1 MSTARRFG
9 TALLV
14 VVVCV
19 VVDRV
24 TKDLAIKYLVGAAPI
39 EYLGGLV
46 TLQHTEN
53 LGAFLG
59 MGARLPASIRTLMG
73 IGVPIVLVM
82 GSAWYVITTPQITV
96 AQLISLACLIG
107 GGIGNLIDRIWNN
120 GAVTDFMMFGLGPL
134 HTGILN
140 IADIAVTFGA
150 LVFAWLGFRQQ
161 DSSDPPN
168 PVETTE
174 S

>member
-1 MSTARRFG
+1 
-9 TALLV
+9 
-14 VVVCV
+14 
-19 VVDRV
+19 
-24 TKDLAIKYLVGAAPI
+24 
-39 EYLGGLV
+39 
-46 TLQHTEN
+46 
-53 LGAFLG
+53 
-59 MGARLPASIRTLMG
+59 
-73 IGVPIVLVM
+73 VLVM
-82 GSAWYVITTPQITV
+82 GSAWYVITTPQITM

-150 LVFAWLGFRQQ
+150 LVFAWLGFRQE

>member
-1 MSTARRFG
+1 MSTARRFVI
-9 TALLV
+9 ALLV

-19 VVDRV
+19 AADRV
-24 TKDLAIKYLVGAAPI
+24 TKDLAIEHLVGAAPI
-39 EYLGGLV
+39 TYLGGLF

-59 MGARLPASIRTLMG
+59 MGARLPAWIRTLMG
-73 IGVPIVLVM
+73 IGVPSVLVVAS
-82 GSAWYVITTPQITV
+82 GWYVVTTPQITT
-96 AQLISLACLIG
+96 AQLVSLACLIG

-140 IADIAVTFGA
+140 VADIAVTFGA
-150 LVFAWLGFRQQ
+150 LAFAWLGFLQE
-161 DSSDPPN
+161 SSSEQSD

>member
-1 MSTARRFG
+1 
-9 TALLV
+9 
-14 VVVCV
+14 
-19 VVDRV
+19 VDRV
-24 TKDLAIKYLVGAAPI
+24 TKDLAIKHLVGQAPI
-39 EYLGGLV
+39 EYLGGLI

-59 MGARLPASIRTLMG
+59 LGARLPALVRTLMG
-73 IGVPIVLVM
+73 IGVPIVLVI
-82 GSAWYVITTPQITV
+82 GSAWYIITTPQITL

-120 GAVTDFMMFGLGPL
+120 GAVTDFVMFGLGPL

-140 IADIAVTFGA
+140 VADIAVTFGA
-150 LVFAWLGFRQQ
+150 LTFAWLGFRQESLTEQ
-161 DSSDPPN
+161 QGT
-168 PVETTE
+168 VETTE

>member
-9 TALLV
+9 TTLLV
-14 VVVCV
+14 IIVCV

-24 TKDLAIKYLVGAAPI
+24 TKNLAITYLVGAAPI
-39 EYLGGLV
+39 TYLGGLI

-59 MGARLPASIRTLMG
+59 MGASLPASIRTLMG
-73 IGVPIVLVM
+73 IGVPCVLIV
-82 GSAWYVITTPQITV
+82 GSAWYLFTSPQITV
-96 AQLISLACLIG
+96 AQLVSLACLIG

-120 GAVTDFMMFGLGPL
+120 GAVTDFMMFSLGPL

-140 IADIAVTFGA
+140 IADMAVTFGA
-150 LVFAWLGFRQQ
+150 LAFAWLGFRQE
-161 DSSDPPN
+161 SSSEPSDP
-168 PVETTE
+168 VEATE
-174 S
+174 P

>member
-1 MSTARRFG
+1 LSTARRLG

-14 VVVCV
+14 VVVCI

-24 TKDLAIKYLVGAAPI
+24 TKDLAIRYLVGAAPT
-39 EYLGGLV
+39 EYLGGLI

-73 IGVPIVLVM
+73 IGVPCVLVV
-82 GSAWYVITTPQITV
+82 GSAWYVFTSSQITV
-96 AQLISLACLIG
+96 AQLVSLACLIG
-107 GGIGNLIDRIWNN
+107 GGIGNLIDRIWNG
-120 GAVTDFMMFGLGPL
+120 GAVTDFMMFSLGPL

-140 IADIAVTFGA
+140 VADIAVTFGA
-150 LVFAWLGFRQQ
+150 LAFAWLGLRQE
-161 DSSDPPN
+161 SSSKPSDP
-168 PVETTE
+168 VEAIE
-174 S
+174 P

>member
-1 MSTARRFG
+1 MSVARRIG

-14 VVVCV
+14 VFVCV
-19 VVDRV
+19 IVDRI

-39 EYLGGLV
+39 EYLGGLI

-59 MGARLPASIRTLMG
+59 MGARLPSLVRTLMG
-73 IGVPIVLVM
+73 IGVPIVLVV
-82 GSAWYVITTPQITV
+82 GSAWYVFTTPQITMG
-96 AQLISLACLIG
+96 QLVSLACLIG

-140 IADIAVTFGA
+140 VADIAVTFGA
-150 LVFAWLGFRQQ
+150 LVFAWLGFRQE
-161 DSSDPPN
+161 SSREQSKS
-168 PVETTE
+168 VETTGF
-174 S
+174 